1 MKQQSIS
8 LSRKSPNKRKLMK
21 DAKMREIRQF
31 RVIIGRHYRKTFLK
45 IEVCENISLDDY
57 THPHLTVVRIGDIQS
72 ISLYT
77 PPYVVQPELHS
88 TV

>member
-1 MKQQSIS
+1 
-8 LSRKSPNKRKLMK
+8 MK

-31 RVIIGRHYRKTFLK
+31 RVIMLYDPRKTFLK
-45 IEVCENISLDDY
+45 IEVCENISLEVY

-77 PPYVVQPELHS
+77 PPYCLAPEALGS
-88 TV
+88 SNIRDIFEGLTKLK

>member
-8 LSRKSPNKRKLMK
+8 LSPRKSPNKRKLMK

-31 RVIIGRHYRKTFLK
+31 RVIMLYGPRKTFLK
-45 IEVCENISLDDY
+45 IEVCENIFLEVY
-57 THPHLTVVRIGDIQS
+57 TRPHLTVVRIGDIQS

-77 PPYVVQPELHS
+77 PP
-88 TV
+88 